1 MKKAIK
7 DFFLEVDA
15 QSTEKLHEL
24 YDDLPLLP
32 ERLKKLEKLVSN
44 LQDKT
49 EFVIYI
55 KNLKQ
60 ALKHRLILKNVHRGI
75 EFIQNGWIKLY
86 TGMNPNLK

>member
-1 MKKAIK
+1 MG
-7 DFFLEVDA
+7 
-15 QSTEKLHEL
+15 KLL
-24 YDDLPLLP
+24 A
-32 ERLKKLEKLVSN
+32 N

-60 ALKHRLILKNVHRGI
+60 ALNHRLILKKVHRGI
-75 EFIQNGWIKLY
+75 EFIQNGWIKPY